1 MKFLIVAAKTGGHIY
16 PAKVIS
22 QELKER
28 GHEIFLLGIGNQIEE
43 NAFKDLNSK
52 IYKLKIEGFRG
63 QTNLKKLKV
72 LGQVV
77 INVFK
82 VLGIIKKENID
93 VMIGFG
99 GFITLPA
106 GIASWLRGKPIFI
119 HEQNA
124 VIGSANKILSKI
136 SKKTFIGF
144 PLENSDKDIK
154 TILTGNPIR
163 KINPKKFGSIHE
175 SDNQVKIYVTG
186 GSQGS
191 EFINET
197 IPKVLL
203 KLSNNI
209 KIKHQC
215 GKSNLNLVDRLYKS
229 ADFDFEVK
237 EFYENPFKEILW
249 SDFVISRA
257 GALTLSEIISLKR
270 GALIIPLPSSIDNHQ
285 VLNAESIQRMN
296 LGITHYQEESLEK
309 LVTRLKSIIDN
320 KTYMSWKKLGLD
332 IHINASKMILD
343 IIEDYEFK

>member
-1 MKFLIVAAKTGGHIY
+1 MKFLIVAAKTGGHIF

-28 GHEIFLLGIGNQIEE
+28 GNEIVLLGIGNQIEE

-52 IYKLKIEGFRG
+52 FYKLKIEGFRG
-63 QTNLKKLKV
+63 QTNIKKLKV
-72 LGQVV
+72 LGQVA
-77 INVFK
+77 INIFK
-82 VLGIIKKENID
+82 VLGIIKKEKID
-93 VMIGFG
+93 AMIGFG

-106 GIASWLRGKPIFI
+106 GIASWLRRKPIFI

-124 VIGSANKILSKI
+124 VIGSANKMLSKI

-163 KINPKKFGSIHE
+163 KINLKKVDSTLEG
-175 SDNQVKIYVTG
+175 DNKIKIYVTG

-191 EFINET
+191 EFINEI
-197 IPKVLL
+197 IPKALL
-203 KLSNNI
+203 KLSNNLR
-209 KIKHQC
+209 IKHQC
-215 GKSNLNLVDRLYKS
+215 GKDNLNSVDKLYRS

-237 EFYENPFKEILW
+237 EFYGNPFKEILW

-285 VLNAESIQRMN
+285 ALNAESIQRMN
-296 LGITHYQEESLEK
+296 LGVTHYQEESLEK